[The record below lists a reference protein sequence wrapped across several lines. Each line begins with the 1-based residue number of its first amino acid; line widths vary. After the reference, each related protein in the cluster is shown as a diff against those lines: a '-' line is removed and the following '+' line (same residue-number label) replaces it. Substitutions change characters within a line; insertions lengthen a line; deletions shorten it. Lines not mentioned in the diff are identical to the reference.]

1 MLVINCLYLERTFFF
16 LHSSM
21 CDLNS
26 TAPTFISTTNK
37 NTQVFGFFCVGQE
50 KDDKITF
57 LKAKSCHP
65 NWSPMNTSRY
75 KSILGASNDWPP
87 LFYSLC
93 LKHLIY
99 RSIIKIIAYVS
110 RVLWKLDNVSESA
123 FSCCSSIMTFILRLE
138 LVLK

>member
-1 MLVINCLYLERTFFF
+1 MKINLFFFIIQNLSKAVLVMLVINCLYLERTFFF

-21 CDLNS
+21 YDLKS

-75 KSILGASNDWPP
+75 KSILGASND
-87 LFYSLC
+87 
-93 LKHLIY
+93 
-99 RSIIKIIAYVS
+99 
-110 RVLWKLDNVSESA
+110 
-123 FSCCSSIMTFILRLE
+123 
-138 LVLK
+138 